1 MDTPESYAVLD
12 RHVPYAT
19 RGYRTDAEL
28 KHLMGTGVSVAAVW
42 YLREILDSHGF
53 DRTRIVASSGF
64 GPDKC
69 RMFSFAKAPLDLI
82 GTGSYL
88 PQIWSE
94 TYATADIISYDG
106 NPCVKSG
113 REFLL
118 RK

>member
-1 MDTPESYAVLD
+1 
-12 RHVPYAT
+12 
-19 RGYRTDAEL
+19 
-28 KHLMGTGVSVAAVW
+28 
-42 YLREILDSHGF
+42 
-53 DRTRIVASSGF
+53 VASSGF

-69 RMFSFAKAPLDLI
+69 RMFSFAKAPVDLI

-106 NPCVKSG
+106 QPCVKSG

>member
-1 MDTPESYAVLD
+1 
-12 RHVPYAT
+12 
-19 RGYRTDAEL
+19 
-28 KHLMGTGVSVAAVW
+28 MGTGVSVAAVW
-42 YLREILDSHGF
+42 YLRETLDSNGF
-53 DRTRIVASSGF
+53 DKVRIVASSGF

-69 RMFSFAKAPLDLI
+69 RMFSFAKAPVDLI

-106 NPCVKSG
+106 KPCVKSG